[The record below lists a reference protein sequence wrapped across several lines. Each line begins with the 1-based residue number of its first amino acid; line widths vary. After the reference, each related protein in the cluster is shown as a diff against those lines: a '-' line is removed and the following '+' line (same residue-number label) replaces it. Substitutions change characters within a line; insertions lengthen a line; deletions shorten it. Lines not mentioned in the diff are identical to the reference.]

1 MQIRI
6 DVKEMLERA
15 RLQGIMDFDME
26 LLIID

>member
-6 DVKEMLERA
+6 DVKEILERA
-15 RLQGIMDFDME
+15 RLQGSMDFDKE